1 MINYSKQSWHY
12 RLNELLAFKSTI
24 PNIFVS
30 TQYISGYYSNKEW
43 IDGHHALT
51 ENFCD
56 YWRALFLYFI
66 LQLPFMFLGALV
78 LAYALVFMPLFTITC
93 FLLDPSA
100 FLLYINSYKLVEF
113 TLGIAFIIIYI
124 GIGIGTLVHYLTTK
138 NEDSVLPQL
147 YDSWKLKYCPRIKF
161 VEGQDIDKRN

>member
-12 RLNELLAFKSTI
+12 RLNELLAFKSTV
-24 PNIFVS
+24 PNLFAS

-43 IDGHHALT
+43 IEGHYVLK

-78 LAYALVFMPLFTITC
+78 LSYALVFMPLFTITC
-93 FLLDPSA
+93 FYLIHLH
-100 FLLYINSYKLVEF
+100 FYCIL
-113 TLGIAFIIIYI
+113 IAI
-124 GIGIGTLVHYLTTK
+124 
-138 NEDSVLPQL
+138 S
-147 YDSWKLKYCPRIKF
+147 
-161 VEGQDIDKRN
+161 